1 MPTKKDNGLGKP
13 LRDAIN
19 HLIEKGVYG
28 KILARWGLTSDG
40 VSTSRL
46 NPSEVGR
53 ARRLVRERLLRWG
66 L

>member
-1 MPTKKDNGLGKP
+1 MAGRTIAVPTKKDNGLGKP

-46 NPSEVGR
+46 NPP
-53 ARRLVRERLLRWG
+53 G
-66 L
+66 LPIEGK